1 LTKPNSDVLQGTLAL
16 LVLKTLLRGPMHGY
30 GITIHIQRV
39 SNDVLRVEE
48 GSLYPALHRMEQE
61 GWISAEWGVSDNK
74 RRARYYQLTAAG
86 RKQLAAAE
94 KNWSR
99 LTQAVANVLQFAE

>member
-1 LTKPNSDVLQGTLAL
+1 MTKSNPDVLQGTLAL

-39 SNDVLRVEE
+39 SNDALRVEE

-74 RRARYYQLTAAG
+74 RRARYYQITAAG
-86 RKQLAAAE
+86 RKQLAAEE

-99 LTQAVANVLQFAE
+99 LTQAVASVLQFAE